1 MIVVEMA
8 PSLLLRKTVKKYG
21 GAEVRTKDGM
31 LKWIDLVLIYK
42 FAYPTTTPLLVG

>member
-1 MIVVEMA
+1 MIVVETA
-8 PSLLLRKTVKKYG
+8 PSLLLGKTVKKYG

-42 FAYPTTTPLLVG
+42 FAYQTTTPLLVG

>member
-8 PSLLLRKTVKKYG
+8 PSLLLRKTVKTYG
-21 GAEVRTKDGM
+21 GAEVRTEDGM

-42 FAYPTTTPLLVG
+42 FAYQTTTSILVG